1 MEASEVRMK
10 KTAKVII
17 FFCIMVILSCGMA
30 NVFAARYYR
39 LLEHER
45 KIFLGLRGIDSLA
58 ATEYLHFDSPTE
70 RARYYTDFWAG
81 NDEDRLIFEERT
93 EIAFRQFGKHAPLS
107 DDRVGIYVKYGPP
120 FKREEITPQKKIA
133 IKINEAVK
141 PAEIWTYKKEGLIF
155 DFVRFAR
162 AYKQIAITEFGE
174 GVVIPYLNELEAD
187 TVTSI
192 ETYQDWE
199 IDVAIGRFRQKLNLT
214 RLEVYMTVILEDT
227 ADVILQRTID
237 IYDTGDSLIEH
248 KKEHLSPRNNTT
260 GTFYDEVNVWLE
272 PAEYRMEVELV
283 DIKNRRKA
291 SLTKLVDLI
300 EYQNDAKEVSD
311 LIPCILIDDGFTHG
325 KFNKPVG
332 RMIALTDP
340 AVPVHRPFYFFA
352 EVYNLETKNGMHQL
366 KTTYE
371 VYNKQKMRREI
382 VDVMIKDHLEAGD
395 VAYLGAEYH
404 PMDLSPGYYIMVL
417 RVVDLLSGTERSALS
432 EFELKEI
439 Q

>member
-1 MEASEVRMK
+1 MEASEVSMK
-10 KTAKVII
+10 RTAQVII
-17 FFCIMVILSCGMA
+17 LLCVGVIVSCAVA

-45 KIFLGLRGIDSLA
+45 KIFLGLRGIDSTA
-58 ATEYLHFDSPTE
+58 AVAYLHLDSPVE
-70 RARYYTDFWAG
+70 RARYYEDFWTD
-81 NDEDRLIFEERT
+81 NDEDRLIFEERIET
-93 EIAFRQFGKHAPLS
+93 ASTRFGKYAPLS
-107 DDRVGIYVKYGPP
+107 DDRIGVYVKYGPP

-133 IKINEAVK
+133 IKIDEAVK

-162 AYKQIAITEFGE
+162 AYKQIAVTESGE
-174 GVVIPYLNELEAD
+174 RVIIPYLDEVVVDSNMTGEPYDE
-187 TVTSI
+187 
-192 ETYQDWE
+192 WE
-199 IDVAIGRFRQKLNLT
+199 CGLAIGRFRQKLNLT
-214 RLEVYMTVILEDT
+214 RLEIYMTVTLEDT
-227 ADVILQRTID
+227 TDVILQRTIR
-237 IYDTGDSLIEH
+237 IYDTQDSVIET
-248 KKEHLSPRNNTT
+248 KKEYLSARN
-260 GTFYDEVNVWLE
+260 GESGAFFDEVNLWLE
-272 PAEYRMEVELV
+272 PAEYRMEVELI
-283 DIKNRRKA
+283 DIKRRRRA
-291 SLTKLVDLI
+291 SMTQLVDLI
-300 EYQNDAKEVSD
+300 EYQDDAKEVSD
-311 LIPCILIDDGFTHG
+311 LIPCVLIDEGFTHG

-371 VYNKQKMRREI
+371 IYNKQKMRREI

-417 RVVDLLSGTERSALS
+417 RVLDLLSNTERTAVC
-432 EFELKEI
+432 EFELKEML
-439 Q
+439 

>member
-10 KTAKVII
+10 KTTKVLIGMC
-17 FFCIMVILSCGMA
+17 FMVILSCAVA

-45 KIFLGLRGIDSLA
+45 KIFLGLRGIDSTA
-58 ATEYLHFDSPTE
+58 AVEYLHIDSPTE
-70 RARYYTDFWAG
+70 RARYYENFWAG
-81 NDEDRLIFEERT
+81 KNEERLVFEERK
-93 EIAFRQFGKHAPLS
+93 EIAFHQFGKHAPLS
-107 DDRVGIYVKYGPP
+107 DDRIPVYVKYGPP

-133 IKINEAVK
+133 IRIDEAVK
-141 PAEIWTYKKEGLIF
+141 PAEIWTYKKEGLVF

-162 AYKQIAITEFGE
+162 AYKQIAVTEFGDR
-174 GVVIPYLNELEAD
+174 VTIPYLSEFDGD
-187 TVTSI
+187 TVPSP
-192 ETYQDWE
+192 EPYEPWDF
-199 IDVAIGRFRQKLNLT
+199 DVSIGRFRQKLNLT
-214 RLEVYMTVILEDT
+214 RLEIYMTVTLEDT
-227 ADVILQRTID
+227 TGIILHRTID
-237 IYDTGDSLIEH
+237 IYDMNDSLIEH
-248 KKEHLSPRNNTT
+248 KKDLLSAQNSSA
-260 GTFYDEVNVWLE
+260 GTFFDEVNLWLE

-283 DIKNRRKA
+283 DVKNRRAA
-291 SLTKLVDLI
+291 SMTKLVDLI
-300 EYQNDAKEVSD
+300 EYQDDAKEVSD
-311 LIPCILIDDGFTHG
+311 LIPCVLIDEGFTHG

-371 VYNKQKMRREI
+371 IYNKQKMRREI

-417 RVVDLLSGTERSALS
+417 RVVDLLSGTERTAVC
-432 EFELKEI
+432 EFELMEI
-439 Q
+439 L

>member
-1 MEASEVRMK
+1 MK
-10 KTAKVII
+10 KTTKVII
-17 FFCIMVILSCGMA
+17 CFCILVILSCAVA

-45 KIFLGLRGIDSLA
+45 KIFLGLRGVDSLA
-58 ATEYLHFDSPTE
+58 AIEYLHFDSPTE
-70 RARYYTDFWAG
+70 RARYYTDFWEDK
-81 NDEDRLIFEERT
+81 DEDRLIFEERI
-93 EIAFRQFGKHAPLS
+93 EIAFRQFGKYAPLS
-107 DDRVGIYVKYGPP
+107 DDRIGVYVKYGPP
-120 FKREEITPQKKIA
+120 FRREEITPQKKIA
-133 IKINEAVK
+133 IRINEAVK
-141 PAEIWTYKKEGLIF
+141 PAEIWSYKKEGLIF

-162 AYKQIAITEFGE
+162 AYKQIAVLEFGE
-174 GVVIPYLNELEAD
+174 GVIIPYLEELDAD
-187 TVTSI
+187 TVVSA
-192 ETYQDWE
+192 EAYQDWDF
-199 IDVAIGRFRQKLNLT
+199 DVTIGRFRQKLNLT
-214 RLEVYMTVILEDT
+214 RLEVYMTVTLEDT
-227 ADVILQRTID
+227 ADVILERTID
-237 IYDTGDSLIEH
+237 VYDTEDSLIEH
-248 KKEHLSPRNNTT
+248 KKEFLTARNSPA
-260 GTFYDEVNVWLE
+260 GAFYDEVNLWLE

-291 SLTKLVDLI
+291 GIVQLVDLI

-311 LIPCILIDDGFTHG
+311 LIPCILIDEGFTHG

-332 RMIALTDP
+332 RMIALTNP
-340 AVPVHRPFYFFA
+340 VVPVHRPFYFFA

-417 RVVDLLSGTERSALS
+417 RVVDLLSGTERSAVS
-432 EFELKEI
+432 EFELTEI

>member
-1 MEASEVRMK
+1 MEASEDRMK
-10 KTAKVII
+10 KTVKMLI
-17 FFCIMVILSCGMA
+17 FLCIVVILSCGMA

-58 ATEYLHFDSPTE
+58 ATEYLHIDSPTE
-70 RARYYTDFWAG
+70 RARYYKDFWVG
-81 NDEDRLIFEERT
+81 NDEDRLIFEERI
-93 EIAFRQFGKHAPLS
+93 EIAFRQFGKYAPLS
-107 DDRVGIYVKYGPP
+107 DDRVKIYVKYGPP

-133 IKINEAVK
+133 IRIDEAVK

-162 AYKQIAITEFGE
+162 AYKQIAVTEFGE
-174 GVVIPYLNELEAD
+174 RVVIPYLNEIDGD
-187 TVTSI
+187 TVTLM
-192 ETYQDWE
+192 EPYENWE
-199 IDVAIGRFRQKLNLT
+199 CGVTIGRFRQKLNLT
-214 RLEVYMTVILEDT
+214 RLEVYMTVTLEDT
-227 ADVILQRTID
+227 NDVILQRTID
-237 IYDTGDSLIEH
+237 IYDADDNLIEH
-248 KKEHLSPRNNTT
+248 KKELLSPRNRS
-260 GTFYDEVNVWLE
+260 GGAFYDEVNLWLE

-283 DIKNRRKA
+283 DIKNRRRA
-291 SLTKLVDLI
+291 STTQLVDLI

-311 LIPCILIDDGFTHG
+311 LIPCILIDEGFTHG

-371 VYNKQKMRREI
+371 IYNKQKMRREI

-417 RVVDLLSGTERSALS
+417 RVVDLLSGTERTALN